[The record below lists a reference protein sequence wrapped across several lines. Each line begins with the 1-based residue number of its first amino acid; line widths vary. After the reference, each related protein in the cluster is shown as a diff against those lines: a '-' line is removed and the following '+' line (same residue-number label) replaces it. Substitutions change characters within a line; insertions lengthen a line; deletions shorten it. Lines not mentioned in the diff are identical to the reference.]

1 MTQLVWPNGTT
12 TEPTRSDGYG
22 PRPSIETKAGLTRPF
37 HAGTDHHSI
46 GVLRAIGDG
55 TVIESGWISWAGYYV
70 LIYLGEIDGVRTWVR
85 YCHLRAP
92 SHLGRGDTVRRGEQ
106 IGYEGDTGQAGGVH
120 LHWEIYRGRV
130 DRGDWDDPGA
140 TVDPRAFIAA
150 HLSGSTKG
158 ITVKQYSN
166 RDASA
171 RTGGRPL
178 APGGHLH
185 LHTKQGVPAK
195 DASNVVGGVGPYS
208 ITPHLYAEGEPGDLL
223 VLKLLW
229 QHAKTGKTSAHYAEE
244 LVIGPEGTLK
254 ASREFKRHVN
264 SGYRVFVHVEAAA
277 TNRKPAR
284 ITLLD
289 CDAYLFA

>member
-12 TEPTRSDGYG
+12 TEPARTDGYG
-22 PRPSIETKAGLTRPF
+22 PRPSMQTKAGLTRPF

-55 TVIESGWISWAGYYV
+55 TVIESGWIGWAGYYV

-140 TVDPRAFIAA
+140 TVDPRAFVRARLT
-150 HLSGSTKG
+150 LSTPGTGEKEDEDMDTRQLYATPSKRRALFVPGTAYFVPWVEGGST
-158 ITVKQYSN
+158 YAN
-166 RDASA
+166 RFATGLETGSAIQVTDSLFDA
-171 RTGGRPL
+171 
-178 APGGHLH
+178 
-185 LHTKQGVPAK
+185 
-195 DASNVVGGVGPYS
+195 
-208 ITPHLYAEGEPGDLL
+208 
-223 VLKLLW
+223 LKR
-229 QHAKTGKTSAHYAEE
+229 G
-244 LVIGPEGTLK
+244 
-254 ASREFKRHVN
+254 
-264 SGYRVFVHVEAAA
+264 AAA
-277 TNRKPAR
+277 MLPKDRVAVEVVEVEES
-284 ITLLD
+284 
-289 CDAYLFA
+289 